1 MTKGCGRALRGGL
14 VLLGALTAMP
24 AKAQTARQQISLS
37 IRPINEIAVRGATS
51 FTIPAR
57 AGARAD
63 TVTAVASY
71 AITTNEDNR
80 RITVAIDEPMPAGVS
95 LRMRMAA
102 PEGANAEDE
111 LTLTTEPQTA
121 VTGISRLNAKDL
133 GIDFALVTGDRAII
147 PATTTRTVKVTL
159 VSGV

>member
-1 MTKGCGRALRGGL
+1 VL
-14 VLLGALTAMP
+14 VGALTAMP
-24 AKAQTARQQISLS
+24 AKAQTASQQISLS

-57 AGARAD
+57 AGSRPD

-71 AITTNEDNR
+71 AITTNEENR

-95 LRMRMAA
+95 LRMRMTA
-102 PEGANAEDE
+102 PAGASAEDE
-111 LTLTTEPQTA
+111 LTLSTEPQNA